1 MIAFS
6 INGEFLDM
14 PADPTVS
21 WSRTSPFF
29 QFEGFNRED
38 FTLPIAFPN
47 TPKNK
52 RIFDFPHIVENGSR
66 LRPKWTAVLWY
77 NGVPRTIGE
86 IRAKSPINK
95 NVITANFVA
104 GLSLIGD
111 DVKERKLSEVIDEEI
126 EIHDQTI
133 YKAITVLFGVDPVF
147 KITINGNS
155 YDEANLADLITAINA
170 DPAANYTASG
180 VSGVMD
186 IVMDD
191 PGEFIPFHVELDPNI
206 NAGLSSVLP
215 TWLILYNEAYVD
227 HVTEHLGVGRL
238 TKKVRFGTYGNKTQ
252 IASTQK
258 AWPIV
263 NYIAGAE
270 LVPNTFGTIPDG
282 NTEINNQTS
291 LAPMLTVK
299 AMLEAIE
306 TYYGITINFF
316 ALDEDDVLFAP
327 ATIDVPVKFFN
338 DESLILFQSTYNLS
352 QLCPDITVN
361 EFLKALQIGYNAF
374 ITYDPELKV
383 LDISHR
389 QPSITARPYE
399 DITVK
404 VAEPSDIQLAIQK
417 GIRFALQSDSRDKV
431 TDASFT
437 PADFLVDEGERV
449 IQAAFGTYGMRTH
462 TARAD
467 WPQDAALLTV
477 WCEIPYDTKFPLR
490 LARYVDG
497 DEPYLDS
504 RPFLWTGVDGLIA
517 TYWEDSISL
526 ENNPV
531 TVKTTWLM
539 PRNDIFATRW
549 GQRWRIDRN
558 DFLLKEFSV
567 QLRNNGVSTADCTFV
582 RLPTFVE
589 GSAPPPPD
597 TAWRVLPSSLRCL
610 RDANNINTGEAFYD
624 FLEEYFT
631 ETDLATGVTKLNA
644 PSDPDY
650 VAPVENLVACPVS
663 FGGYTSGNLYII
675 MNPAI
680 NSNEEK
686 VRING
691 TEYTLRTSGP
701 NPFPYPVVM
710 GATTQVDIVTAS
722 NPKNRVY
729 LWKVEVYQNMDKVF
743 EATRTVGP
751 NNQGPA
757 GTEFINLTY
766 RTINL
771 ADSLFDE
778 LKINRVIITR
788 TEI

>member
-38 FTLPIAFPN
+38 FTLPIGFPN

-52 RIFDFPHIVENGSR
+52 RIFDFPHIVENASR
-66 LRPKWTAVLWY
+66 LRPKWPAVLWY
-77 NGVPRTIGE
+77 NGVPRATGE

-95 NVITANFVA
+95 NIITANFVA

-111 DVKERKLSEVIDEEI
+111 DVKERKLSEVIDEVI

-133 YKAITVLFGVDPVF
+133 FKTIRIIFNIGGTYKI
-147 KITINGNS
+147 KINGNA
-155 YDEANLADLITAINA
+155 YDETVFSNLITAINT

-180 VSGVMD
+180 VSDVLT
-186 IVMDD
+186 ITMDD
-191 PGEFIPFHVELDPNI
+191 AGEFIPMHVEADEAS
-206 NAGLSSVLP
+206 NAVVSSVLD
-215 TWLILYNEAYVD
+215 TWMINYRNAYKD
-227 HVTEHLGVGRL
+227 FVTDHLGTARAD
-238 TKKVRFGTYGNKTQ
+238 KKVRIGTYGNKQEISGTV
-252 IASTQK
+252 K
-258 AWPIV
+258 DWPIV
-263 NYIAGAE
+263 NYIIGGEFQA
-270 LVPNTFGTIPDG
+270 NRYR
-282 NTEINNQTS
+282 NQTLPNS
-291 LAPMLTVK
+291 QMENLSSFAPMLTVK

-316 ALDEDDVLFAP
+316 ALNDDDVLFAP
-327 ATIDVPVKFFN
+327 STLDVPVKFFN
-338 DESLILFQSTYNLS
+338 NETLILYQRSFNLS
-352 QLCPDITVN
+352 TLCPDITVN
-361 EFLKALQIGYNAF
+361 EFLRSLQIGFNAF
-374 ITYDPELKV
+374 ITYDADLKI
-383 LDISHR
+383 LNIDHR
-389 QPSITARPYE
+389 QPFITARPYE
-399 DITVK
+399 DITTRVS
-404 VAEPSDIQLAIQK
+404 EHSDIQLAIQK
-417 GIRFALQSDSRDKV
+417 GLRFALQSDSRDKV

-437 PADFLVDEGERV
+437 PADFLVDEGERT
-449 IQAAFGTYGMRTH
+449 IQAGFGTYGMRTH
-462 TARAD
+462 TSRAD

-477 WCEIPYDTKFPLR
+477 WAELPYDTKFPLR
-490 LARYVDG
+490 FARYIDG
-497 DEPYLDS
+497 DEPFLDS
-504 RPFLWTGVDGLIA
+504 RPFLWTGPDGLIES
-517 TYWEDSISL
+517 YWADSLNL
-526 ENNPV
+526 ENNPI
-531 TVKTTWLM
+531 TVKNTWLM

-558 DFLLKEFSV
+558 DFLLKEFNV
-567 QLRNNGVSTADCTFV
+567 QLRNNGVSLSECTFV

-589 GSAPPPPD
+589 GSAPPPPV

-610 RDANNINTGEAFYD
+610 RDSNNINTGQAFFD
-624 FLEEYFT
+624 FLEEYDT
-631 ETDLATGVTKLNA
+631 ETDLATGITKLNA

-650 VAPVENLVACPVS
+650 IASVEDFAACPVS

-675 MNPAI
+675 MNPSI
-680 NSNEEK
+680 NSNEER
-686 VRING
+686 VRVNG
-691 TEYTLRTSGP
+691 VEYTLRTSGP

-710 GATTQVDIVTAS
+710 GASTQVDIVTAS
-722 NPKNRVY
+722 NPKNRVF
-729 LWKVEVYQNMDKVF
+729 LWKVEVFQNMDKVF

-771 ADSLFDE
+771 SNSLFDPF
-778 LKINRVIITR
+778 KINRVIVTR